1 MLHFEGAFWTVYAGI
16 ILVFGII
23 QSCKPVIKYRVI
35 LQVKDWDII
44 LILGLEMLDCH
55 TKGLEMLK
63 FHAFSSGKYLNVRAN
78 ACVEYLTNIM
88 SAWRIWVDQCLEK
101 YDTVLLESCA
111 ICLWRMFNKICSA
124 DKVLKNQSQ
133 LSKYVRVLEIRMQIF
148 LESYAIPALIL
159 GANWVSCWFWESILC
174 RQSRV
179 IHKVAQVTVV
189 GPHVQHSIPCS
200 GCRISLHITAI
211 CCWSKGEGEIVHISR
226 HRGLV
231 LSD

>member
-1 MLHFEGAFWTVYAGI
+1 MQSLLSYWGQTESPALICLWMMFTKSWQSFER
-16 ILVFGII
+16 LE
-23 QSCKPVIKYRVI
+23 VIV
-35 LQVKDWDII
+35 QNMKD
-44 LILGLEMLDCH
+44 
-55 TKGLEMLK
+55 
-63 FHAFSSGKYLNVRAN
+63 
-78 ACVEYLTNIM
+78 M
-88 SAWRIWVDQCLEK
+88 SQGLEK
-101 YDTVLLESCA
+101 YDTVQLLESCA
-111 ICLWRMFNKICSA
+111 MSTLICLWMMFNKICSA
-124 DKVLKNQSQ
+124 DKVLTNQSQ

-189 GPHVQHSIPCS
+189 SPHVQHSIPCS

-211 CCWSKGEGEIVHISR
+211 CSWSKGEGEIVHISCN
-226 HRGLV
+226 RGLV